1 MPFDSAADAL
11 CRLLGKC
18 EAAAGLACWISRAP
32 RDIRLAPNGIEYYS
46 VEVTCTDGSQYQLSA
61 FGTEALELFVLA
73 QKNFGLT
80 VPAGSKIL
88 EN

>member
-1 MPFDSAADAL
+1 
-11 CRLLGKC
+11 
-18 EAAAGLACWISRAP
+18 
-32 RDIRLAPNGIEYYS
+32 